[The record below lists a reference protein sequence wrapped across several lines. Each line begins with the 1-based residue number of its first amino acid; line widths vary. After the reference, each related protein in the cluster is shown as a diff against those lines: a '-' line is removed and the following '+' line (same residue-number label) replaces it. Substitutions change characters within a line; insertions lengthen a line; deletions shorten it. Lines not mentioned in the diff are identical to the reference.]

1 MPQASQFGASAA
13 NVAAARPQVVNTTHP
28 FRLGYFSTEWPPQL
42 LHQNRYK
49 VRKLWGTGTVPIAV
63 LDSCLQDGHL
73 NQYSG
78 QRW

>member
-1 MPQASQFGASAA
+1 MAQASQFGANAA
-13 NVAAARPQVVNTTHP
+13 NVAAARPQVLNTTHP
-28 FRLGYFSTEWPPQL
+28 FRLGYFRIEQPPQL

-49 VRKLWGTGTVPIAV
+49 VCKLCGTGTVPIAV
-63 LDSCLQDGHL
+63 LDSCPQDGHL